1 MKRSTNHILTTH
13 TGSLPRPS
21 DLVDMVLRKEEKQPV
36 DEDVLAMRVRSAVA
50 EVVRRQAE
58 VGVTVLNDGEQG
70 KPGYSTYMKDRL
82 TGFEGESTA
91 AAVSGEAKDFP
102 EYTAHRTGRAAP
114 KRPSCAGPIAWKDR
128 DAVRKEIENLQAA
141 VKEVQAEEV
150 FMTAASPGVVPH
162 FMKDQYYGS
171 EEKYLYALADAL
183 KEEYDAIHRAGFV
196 LQVDCPDLCMSR
208 HNRFSDLSTKEF
220 KKIAELHVAALNH
233 ALRDIPADRVR
244 LHMCWGNYEG
254 PHHLDIPL
262 TEIIDVALKAK
273 VGALSFEGAN
283 PRHEHEWVVF
293 KEFHLP
299 DGLAIIPG
307 VIDSTTNFVE
317 HPELVAQRIVRYAEV
332 VGPRERHRG
341 HRLRLRHL
349 RARKADHRSA
359 HRVGQTQVAG
369 RGRGHRLKETLE
381 LAGIKSLGQLPSHRR
396 IQTGAS
402 VSAQNPLRCSRGS
415 RCGGAAALTIETER
429 KRLNGWN
436 DWNGIHCEQ
445 GIFVSIVINTKAKSE
460 TPKPFIPYLSFIPLP
475 LSFL

>member
-1 MKRSTNHILTTH
+1 MKRSTHHILTTH

-21 DLVDMVLRKEEKQPV
+21 DLVDIVLRQEAKQPV
-36 DEDVLAMRVRSAVA
+36 DEEVLAMRVRSAVA
-50 EVVRRQAE
+50 EVVLKQAE
-58 VGVTVLNDGEQG
+58 IGITFLNDGEQG

-102 EYTAHRTGRAAP
+102 EYSARRAGRASP
-114 KRPSCAGPIAWKDR
+114 MRPACTGPIAWKNR
-128 DAVRKEIENLQAA
+128 DAVRKDIENLKDAIKA
-141 VKEVQAEEV
+141 VKAEEV

-196 LQVDCPDLCMSR
+196 LQLDCPDLCMSR
-208 HNRFSDLSTKEF
+208 HNRFSDLSTTEF
-220 KKIAELHVAALNH
+220 KKIADLHVAALNH

-262 TEIIDVALKAK
+262 REIIDVALKAK

-293 KEFHLP
+293 KEVHLS
-299 DGLAIIPG
+299 DGMAIIPG
-307 VIDSTTNFVE
+307 VIDSTTHFIE

-332 VGPRERHRG
+332 VGRENVIAGTDCGFGTFVRAEPTIDPRIAWAK
-341 HRLRLRHL
+341 L
-349 RARKADHRSA
+349 
-359 HRVGQTQVAG
+359 
-369 RGRGHRLKETLE
+369 
-381 LAGIKSLGQLPSHRR
+381 KSL
-396 IQTGAS
+396 AD
-402 VSAQNPLRCSRGS
+402 
-415 RCGGAAALTIETER
+415 GAAIAS
-429 KRLNGWN
+429 KRLWN
-436 DWNGIHCEQ
+436 
-445 GIFVSIVINTKAKSE
+445 
-460 TPKPFIPYLSFIPLP
+460 
-475 LSFL
+475 

>member
-1 MKRSTNHILTTH
+1 MKRSTDHILTTH

-21 DLVDMVLRKEEKQPV
+21 DLVDMVLRKEAKQPV
-36 DEDVLAMRVRSAVA
+36 DEELFAERVGRAVA
-50 EVVRRQAE
+50 EVVHRQSE
-58 VGVTVLNDGEQG
+58 VGISVLNDGEQG

-91 AAVSGEAKDFP
+91 ADVSGEAKDFP
-102 EYTAHRTGRAAP
+102 EYSARRAGRASP
-114 KRPSCAGPIAWKDR
+114 LRPACAGPIAWKDR
-128 DAVRKEIENLQAA
+128 AAVRKDIENLKAA
-141 VKEVQAEEV
+141 VNGVKAEEV

-196 LQVDCPDLCMSR
+196 LQLDCPDLCMSR

-262 TEIIDVALKAK
+262 SEIIDVALKAK

-283 PRHEHEWVVF
+283 PRQEHEWVVF
-293 KEFHLP
+293 KEFQLP
-299 DGLAIIPG
+299 DGLIIIPG

-332 VGPRERHRG
+332 VGRENVIAGTDCGFGTFVRTEPTIDPRIGWAKLES
-341 HRLRLRHL
+341 L
-349 RARKADHRSA
+349 AD
-359 HRVGQTQVAG
+359 
-369 RGRGHRLKETLE
+369 
-381 LAGIKSLGQLPSHRR
+381 
-396 IQTGAS
+396 
-402 VSAQNPLRCSRGS
+402 
-415 RCGGAAALTIETER
+415 GAAIASKQL
-429 KRLNGWN
+429 WN
-436 DWNGIHCEQ
+436 
-445 GIFVSIVINTKAKSE
+445 
-460 TPKPFIPYLSFIPLP
+460 
-475 LSFL
+475 